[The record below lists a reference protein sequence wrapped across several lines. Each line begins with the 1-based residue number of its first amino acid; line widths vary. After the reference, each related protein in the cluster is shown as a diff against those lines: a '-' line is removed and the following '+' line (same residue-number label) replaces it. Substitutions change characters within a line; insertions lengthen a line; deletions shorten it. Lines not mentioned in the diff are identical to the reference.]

1 MNYKIRE
8 MEKNDVNEVMDKLL
22 RLKRLNSEFDYAL
35 KVSSANEAEIKSKL
49 DKIINDK
56 ENHIALVIE
65 SNNKIAGILI
75 SDIIFR
81 IYYDPKYEAR
91 IREFYIMPEFRAHGA
106 GSALID
112 EFRKIINKREIKMI
126 TAEFPSMNVIAANFY
141 KDLGFRELIKIYA
154 KVD

>member
-1 MNYKIRE
+1 
-8 MEKNDVNEVMDKLL
+8 MEKNDMDEVMDKLL
-22 RLKRLNSEFDYAL
+22 RLKNLNAEFDYAL
-35 KVSSANEAEIKSKL
+35 KVSSGNEAEIKGKL
-49 DKIINDK
+49 DKIIDDK

-91 IREFYIMPEFRAHGA
+91 IREFYIMPEFRARGA

-112 EFRKIINKREIKMI
+112 EFKKIVNKREIKMI
-126 TAEFPSMNVIAANFY
+126 TAEFPSMNIIAVNFY